1 MNASLVVQMIK
12 NPPVSVG
19 DARDGFN
26 PWVGK
31 IPWKRKWQP
40 TAVFLPRKFHGQRSL
55 MNYSPYSHKESEIT
69 ENVHVHT
76 HTHTDTHTQRHTHTH
91 RHTHIPG
98 IYSRISKPTQIQWS
112 RGSERDSQRSAFPRK
127 TPLLIL
133 NNLNSSAT
141 WQLISLNYKLRR
153 LFRKGISQRLGLCH
167 SAELYPRSPQQHCHI
182 LGTQYMCLLDEWVNG
197 RMKEGIP
204 RQPGNLMF

>member
-1 MNASLVVQMIK
+1 MQEMGSTPGLGRSPGKGND
-12 NPPVSVG
+12 NPL
-19 DARDGFN
+19 
-26 PWVGK
+26 
-31 IPWKRKWQP
+31 Q
-40 TAVFLPRKFHGQRSL
+40 
-55 MNYSPYSHKESEIT
+55 YSCLESFMDRGAWWTIVLIVT
-69 ENVHVHT
+69 KSQKLLRMCTYTHTHTQT
-76 HTHTDTHTQRHTHTH
+76 HTHTDTHTH

>member
-1 MNASLVVQMIK
+1 MCLKLRFSASVTIVLALKTNLQWSCWNMAQGLHVIFILNFK
-12 NPPVSVG
+12 NMR
-19 DARDGFN
+19 AR
-26 PWVGK
+26 
-31 IPWKRKWQP
+31 
-40 TAVFLPRKFHGQRSL
+40 T
-55 MNYSPYSHKESEIT
+55 
-69 ENVHVHT
+69 HT
-76 HTHTDTHTQRHTHTH
+76 HTHRDTHTH

-112 RGSERDSQRSAFPRK
+112 RGSERDSQRSAFTRK